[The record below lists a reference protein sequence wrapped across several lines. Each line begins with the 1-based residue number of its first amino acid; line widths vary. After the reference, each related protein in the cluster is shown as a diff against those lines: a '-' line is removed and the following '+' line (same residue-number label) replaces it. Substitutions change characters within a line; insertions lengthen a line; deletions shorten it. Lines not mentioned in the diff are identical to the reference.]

1 MVPILIKNFLDKDS
15 PPCYKEDVFS
25 LVYEYRKIYQHLV
38 LNLAAFKEDMNP
50 IFHFRNKP
58 GNTLGK

>member
-1 MVPILIKNFLDKDS
+1 MLQ
-15 PPCYKEDVFS
+15 EDVFS
-25 LVYEYRKIYQHLV
+25 LAYEYHKIYQHLV
-38 LNLAAFKEDMNP
+38 LNFAAFKEDMNP